1 MLIMIFE
8 MMLLMMM
15 VILMMMVMMIL
26 IGGGGSGHTG
36 VGRWSSPP
44 PHSTQQPPTQMVSG
58 VVASWGGELGGG
70 DNFVLWSKSRRAWLW
85 LRSTIDHFNWWLLA
99 IKMDCHRHLLILR
112 VNCDRWV
119 EKSFD
124 FGYIFFLQWKYF
136 GSVGE
141 YWILRVVL
149 LYKLYRFL
157 ASRVVG
163 SGHVWAGLYCGWTL
177 VLKTLQW
184 LVVKIISH
192 HEAQT
197 FIGEF
202 LVVVFLLYMLQLTWN
217 VS

>member
-70 DNFVLWSKSRRAWLW
+70 DNFVLWSKSRRAWLR
-85 LRSTIDHFNWWLLA
+85 LRSTRDHFNWWLLA

-112 VNCDRWV
+112 DNRDWSSG
-119 EKSFD
+119 KFFD
-124 FGYIFFLQWKYF
+124 FGYIFSCNGNILVQLGSIEFYEWSYSINIIDFLPQEWSDRGMYELD
-136 GSVGE
+136 STAGE
-141 YWILRVVL
+141 
-149 LYKLYRFL
+149 
-157 ASRVVG
+157 
-163 SGHVWAGLYCGWTL
+163 H
-177 VLKTLQW
+177 
-184 LVVKIISH
+184 
-192 HEAQT
+192 
-197 FIGEF
+197 
-202 LVVVFLLYMLQLTWN
+202 
-217 VS
+217 